1 MGSNILQM
9 LKSLKSR
16 VEIFEGGNGKTF
28 FSISLECKARKYHLS
43 NTKKSIQLLPVCAK
57 FSSHHFNSNDAID
70 PYVIRII
77 LNKKKS
83 GRHAKQTR
91 LITTMRYIEKAKKK

>member
-43 NTKKSIQLLPVCAK
+43 NTKKKHTTFTCMCKIFQPSFQQQ
-57 FSSHHFNSNDAID
+57 
-70 PYVIRII
+70 R
-77 LNKKKS
+77 
-83 GRHAKQTR
+83 RHRPLRDQNNFK
-91 LITTMRYIEKAKKK
+91 

>member
-28 FSISLECKARKYHLS
+28 FFYLARVQSKKVSFIKHEKKHTTFTCMCKIFQPSFQQQR
-43 NTKKSIQLLPVCAK
+43 
-57 FSSHHFNSNDAID
+57 
-70 PYVIRII
+70 
-77 LNKKKS
+77 
-83 GRHAKQTR
+83 RHRPLRDQNNFK
-91 LITTMRYIEKAKKK
+91 